1 MEKKE
6 SNNTDL
12 IPDGLDETKPAVQ
25 EEYYRLLLDMQ
36 IESVKKSGGSPEIIT
51 VEQRKKLLDQAQT
64 NVSMGH
70 IDPEKMERD
79 WENAT
84 SKDGRPPI
92 GGAQDD

>member
-12 IPDGLDETKPAVQ
+12 IPDGLDETKPAVK
-25 EEYYRLLLDMQ
+25 EEYYKLLLDMQ
-36 IESVKKSGGSPEIIT
+36 IESVNKSGGNPEIIT
-51 VEQRKKLLDQAQT
+51 IEEREKLLRQAQT
-64 NVSMGH
+64 NVSTGH
-70 IDPEKMERD
+70 VDPEKMERD

-92 GGAQDD
+92 GGAQE